1 MNYNKYTQYSIICLL
16 FVLLLSGCEVSGE
29 KGPNN
34 EESAT
39 RGLCQYWW
47 SADYL
52 DYDDANIR
60 QEFIFSLDGT
70 GSEIITRTKLGQTT
84 TSNEYF
90 FNWYWASDSYRT
102 VCLEYGENDV
112 AFMDQIFIADNVLT
126 CFMTGLELT
135 FYGRDTHN

>member
-1 MNYNKYTQYSIICLL
+1 MNYNKYTLYSIVYLL
-16 FVLLLSGCEVSGE
+16 FALLLSGCEVSGE
-29 KGPNN
+29 KGPSN

-84 TSNEYF
+84 TSNEF
-90 FNWYWASDSYRT
+90 FSTGIGPTIRIELSVWNMERMMSFLWIKYLLLIMCS
-102 VCLEYGENDV
+102 L
-112 AFMDQIFIADNVLT
+112 VL
-126 CFMTGLELT
+126 
-135 FYGRDTHN
+135 